1 MIKIKKTKAGK
12 YNVVIQAK
20 NGNVLYQSVPLK
32 RKQSALKNIAA
43 LFNLLEKGKQRIKDE
58 TGK

>member
-1 MIKIKKTKAGK
+1 MIKIKK
-12 YNVVIQAK
+12 AK
-20 NGNVLYQSVPLK
+20 NGQFYALIVARNGKVLYQSETVK
-32 RKQSALKNIAA
+32 KKQSALKNIAA